1 MKLVEL
7 RNSYVTRL
15 QSLMDEK
22 SKEIESKVNVYRAKL
37 EAEQVAPFRAELEQ
51 QKVTPEMTQLVEF
64 IKQLDVMAD
73 YENSHSIEKVEE
85 PEKIQ
90 EDVVEDE
97 PKEQE
102 MFCSEDEEKTETINT
117 ATQSGFDA
125 IAADVAQT
133 RATIESAMESRP
145 GMPTIVLPRR

>member
-15 QSLMDEK
+15 QSLMDQK
-22 SKEIESKVNVYRAKL
+22 SKEIESKVNAYRAKL

-102 MFCSEDEEKTETINT
+102 MFCSEDEEKSKTINT

>member
-22 SKEIESKVNVYRAKL
+22 SKEIESKVNAYRAKL

-73 YENSHSIEKVEE
+73 YENSHNIEKVEE

-102 MFCSEDEEKTETINT
+102 MFCSEDEEKAETINT

>member
-15 QSLMDEK
+15 QSLIDEK
-22 SKEIESKVNVYRAKL
+22 SKEIESKVNAYRAKL

-102 MFCSEDEEKTETINT
+102 MFCSEDEEKSKAINT